1 MWGAKII
8 RLTVNTFLFSI
19 DFSKMS
25 NTSNN
30 AIKIVE
36 DELFINYTFTV
47 DDGQEPLRIDKYLA
61 SKIERASRNKLQ
73 EAIDQKHIFVD
84 GKAVKSNYKVKPKN
98 YIEVLVDKEPTELEV
113 IPQNIP
119 LDIVYEDDD
128 LMIINKEAGMVVHP
142 GFGNHSGTLLNALAF
157 LLDKKATH
165 RGKRPWLVHRIDK
178 NTSGLLVTAKNDQ
191 SMAHLSQ
198 QFKDHTIERTYQ
210 ALVWGSPQENQG
222 TLSTIIGRDKYNRK
236 KFVVLSDDENRGKHA
251 ITHYKI
257 LEDFIYTSL
266 VECKLE
272 TGRTHQIRVHMKHLG
287 HPLFSD
293 DNYGGNR
300 ILKGVVFSK
309 YKQFVDNCFSI
320 LPRQGLHAKSLGF
333 KHPSTNEW
341 MQFETDL
348 PNDMQTVV
356 NKWRDASKTYGF
368 NN

>member
-1 MWGAKII
+1 MGAKIN
-8 RLTVNTFLFSI
+8 RLTVNTFLYSI
-19 DFSKMS
+19 DFNKMS
-25 NTSNN
+25 NPSNN

-36 DELFINYTFTV
+36 DELFIKYTFTV
-47 DDGQEPLRIDKYLA
+47 DDGQEPLRIDKYLV

-73 EAIDQKHIFVD
+73 EAIDQKHVIVD

-119 LDIVYEDDD
+119 LDVVYEDDD

-178 NTSGLLVTAKNDQ
+178 NTSGLLVIAKNDQ

-222 TLSTIIGRDKYNRK
+222 TLSTIIGRDKYDRK
-236 KFVVLSDDENRGKHA
+236 KFVVLSDDEDRGKHA

-287 HPLFSD
+287 HPIFND
-293 DNYGGNR
+293 DHYGGNR

-320 LPRQGLHAKSLGF
+320 LARQGLHAKSLGF
-333 KHPSTNEW
+333 QHPSTNEW

-348 PNDMQTVV
+348 PHDMQTVV